1 MAKKNSMGYYAGQLR
16 KQGQRRIERLQ
27 QTIKDSSVTKS
38 TREWAR
44 EQIKEIKSAMQGTRM
59 YSKEGKRYKSKT
71 AKYIGQQM
79 SRLARAVSEV
89 KPTYVAKND
98 PFERSFWMTQQQL
111 NMASADKPSVYTQT
125 EAKLLYR
132 VTQKIWQQKG
142 VASGDR
148 NEEILEYYN
157 SIRRKNNLPMITL
170 TELVDYV
177 LKANERFKDMQE
189 VNPDEDMDDE
199 EKRKFEEAAQAD
211 NSDAAKGSPQGIGQA
226 VVNSIQDALED
237 LFILPDPLKI

>member
-1 MAKKNSMGYYAGQLR
+1 MGYYAGQLR

-27 QTIKDSSVTKS
+27 QTIKDSNVTKS

-59 YSKEGKRYKSKT
+59 YSKEGKRYKTKT

-79 SRLARAVSEV
+79 SRLARAIKEV